1 MLNNGY
7 FSYYAA
13 GKLFRRKFGRKIPL
27 CAICLMIP
35 LFSIHNGLHYNH
47 IRRTIILHHNCT
59 DDGNKLPHSLIFH
72 ISRFLIWYCLI
83 FKFRLKPIFTVIIFL
98 WECFLLSQLV
108 ILLTSFKLSFGADSV
123 LFSNN
128 WLLAIFC
135 AKTFPSCSS

>member
-13 GKLFRRKFGRKIPL
+13 GKLFNREFGRKIPL

-35 LFSIHNGLHYNH
+35 LFSIHNGLNYNH
-47 IRRTIILHHNCT
+47 IIRTIILHHNCA

-72 ISRFLIWYCLI
+72 LSSFLIWCCSV
-83 FKFRLKPIFTVIIFL
+83 FKFRLKPIFSVIIFL
-98 WECFLLSQLV
+98 MESFLLFQLV
-108 ILLTSFKLSFGADSV
+108 ILTSCKLSFGADSV